1 VKVGSAHT
9 EARTA
14 PGTGTG
20 TGASTGA
27 RGDWARYWRAERQ
40 PIEAMHAHFSSHV
53 YHRHSHDSYSFGM
66 TETGAQ
72 AFTCRGGR
80 HVSAVGMVML
90 FNPDDP
96 HDGQCAT
103 GQGFTYRMIH
113 IDPGLVTDL
122 LADVRGRPSG
132 LPLFPEP
139 VAEDAGLAASL
150 SDLHAVLTG
159 TATPLEQHEQLTGTV
174 ARLTRH
180 AAFRDRA
187 AGPAGLVTSSSA
199 ALPAARMR
207 NLLHDGYASPL
218 TADDLAEAAG
228 CSRYAAYRAFSATFG
243 LAPSDYQRQ
252 LRLRAARRL
261 LGTGMPAAQAA
272 TEAGFAD
279 QAHLTRW
286 FRRVYG
292 VTPGAYVQ
300 AAR

>member
-1 VKVGSAHT
+1 
-9 EARTA
+9 
-14 PGTGTG
+14 
-20 TGASTGA
+20 
-27 RGDWARYWRAERQ
+27 
-40 PIEAMHAHFSSHV
+40 
-53 YHRHSHDSYSFGM
+53 M

-159 TATPLEQHEQLTGTV
+159 TATPLERHEQLTGTV

-180 AAFRDRA
+180 AAFRGRA
-187 AGPAGLVTSSSA
+187 AGPAGPVTSSSA
-199 ALPAARMR
+199 AQAAVR
-207 NLLHDGYASPL
+207 
-218 TADDLAEAAG
+218 
-228 CSRYAAYRAFSATFG
+228 C
-243 LAPSDYQRQ
+243 
-252 LRLRAARRL
+252 
-261 LGTGMPAAQAA
+261 GTCCTMVMPA
-272 TEAGFAD
+272 
-279 QAHLTRW
+279 R
-286 FRRVYG
+286 
-292 VTPGAYVQ
+292 
-300 AAR
+300 